1 MNNLKNKVL
10 LLTSEFPPLP
20 GGIGNHAVNLA
31 LALHKEGKEVTVV
44 AEHRSGNVSKELDF
58 DAALPFEVSRLK
70 RRKLVAV
77 TYLERIGKAV
87 RLVASKKGEVI
98 ASGKFSLWTAGF
110 LSCIFPSKKYIAVL
124 HGSELNAGGKYSR
137 KFTKWSLGRFHY
149 LIAVSNFTKNIAL
162 KINPDLNIHVINNGV
177 SFRKEKDFGIEKEK
191 TLSLITV
198 GNVTFRKG
206 QQNVIKALPLLQLD
220 FPEVQY
226 HVVGIPT
233 KQKDFEDLAKELG
246 VSERVTFHGAL
257 PNELLAKKLSE
268 AKVFMMLSDNLSDGD
283 VEGFGIAVL
292 EANQLGLPAIGSINS
307 GIADAIKSNYS
318 GQLVNPH
325 DAEEIRIALHKI
337 LGDYEN
343 YASNAK
349 EWAKRFDWDIVGEKY
364 IEIIG

>member
-1 MNNLKNKVL
+1 MDNSKNKVV

-20 GGIGNHAVNLA
+20 GGIGNHAMNLA
-31 LALHKEGKEVTVV
+31 LALHKEGKEVTVM

-58 DAALPFEVSRLK
+58 DATLPFEVFRLK
-70 RRKLVAV
+70 RRKLIAV
-77 TYLERIGKAV
+77 TYFERIGKAV
-87 RLVASKKGEVI
+87 RLVASKNEVV

-110 LSCIFPSKKYIAVL
+110 LSCIYPSKKYIAVL
-124 HGSELNAGGKYSR
+124 HGSELNAGGKYSK

-177 SFRKEKDFGIEKEK
+177 SFRKEMDFGIEKDK

-220 FPEVQY
+220 FPDVHY

-233 KQKDFEDLAKELG
+233 KQQNFEDLAKELC

-268 AKVFMMLSDNLSDGD
+268 AKVFMMLSDHLPDGD

-292 EANQLGLPAIGSINS
+292 EANQLGLPAIGSCNS
-307 GIADAIKSNYS
+307 GIADAIKNGYS

-325 DAEEIRIALHKI
+325 DAEEIGNALHKI
-337 LGDYEN
+337 LTDYEN

-349 EWAKRFDWDIVGEKY
+349 EWAKRFDWDIVGKKY